1 MVWTW
6 QYLDAE
12 GQAVEVPD
20 TEDFSSQSDA
30 ETWLGQAW
38 RELAEAGVVS
48 VTLLDDDRSEYT
60 MSLEAPE

>member
-1 MVWTW
+1 MAWTW
-6 QYLDAE
+6 QYDDAE

-20 TEDFSSQSDA
+20 SEDFGSQSDA

-48 VTLLDDDRSEYT
+48 VTLREDDRREYT